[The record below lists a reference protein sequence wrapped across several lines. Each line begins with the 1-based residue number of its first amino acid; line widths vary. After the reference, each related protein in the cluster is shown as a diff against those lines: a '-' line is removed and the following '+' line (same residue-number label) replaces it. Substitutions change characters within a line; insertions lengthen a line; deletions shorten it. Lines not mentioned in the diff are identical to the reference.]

1 MALSQYSGLL
11 TVTMLLSGLAFI
23 IGVGFLL
30 AVVFV
35 EPIVLDKVYKKWYDG
50 RKAKCSEERAQKK
63 SRYKD
68 DVASMDRIVEEEDS
82 RR

>member
-1 MALSQYSGLL
+1 MALSQYTGLL

-35 EPIVLDKVYKKWYDG
+35 EPIVLDKIYRRWYMK
-50 RKAKCSEERAQKK
+50 RKRICAEERAQKK
-63 SRYKD
+63 GNKYKE
-68 DVASMDRIVEEEDS
+68 VSSMERISEEDC
-82 RR
+82 R